1 LTYFYS
7 NNYFGHIPPLVLGGI
22 YTLFCLPFIVVSVS
36 GVTGLALTTW
46 SNESWLMALFL
57 VGYITPHL
65 LIIAEDRFHLTIVP
79 LLAILAAQCW
89 SGGWLFIQQHWAT
102 SALAKIG
109 LILGLVAIVLLL
121 ANWGMEIFR
130 DADKLALLFGPQ
142 GNQTYFS
149 Y

>member
-1 LTYFYS
+1 
-7 NNYFGHIPPLVLGGI
+7 
-22 YTLFCLPFIVVSVS
+22 
-36 GVTGLALTTW
+36 
-46 SNESWLMALFL
+46 MALFL

-102 SALAKIG
+102 SALGKIG